1 MISILQSLS
10 FVVSSASSCL
20 IQVKYKTSCVV
31 YLQQAVSHKRPFFY
45 KKDRDYIL
53 ADCAAGLLT
62 LYERTTGILTFL
74 ILYNYHFCN
83 FSQPILV

>member
-62 LYERTTGILTFL
+62 LYKRTILTFL
-74 ILYNYHFCN
+74 IL
-83 FSQPILV
+83 